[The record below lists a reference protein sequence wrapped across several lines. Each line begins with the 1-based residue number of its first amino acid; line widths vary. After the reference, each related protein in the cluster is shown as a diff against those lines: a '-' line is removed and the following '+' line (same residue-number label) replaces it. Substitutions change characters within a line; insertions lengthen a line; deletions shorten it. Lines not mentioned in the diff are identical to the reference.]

1 MGLPSDYRQMIC
13 GINTRIG
20 YSAEDFEIL
29 HNGVPR
35 TFRGS
40 GRQGFRGLCPGYC
53 LRYGSQQHHRRRTVE
68 ESPLISPPVD
78 STDRVWGY
86 MDFSKFI
93 SLLSKQQL
101 YFCNLELLAKDD
113 PHEDCFQFQITV
125 IVNGQKAAIVQ
136 FNVML
141 ADLMTFRHTSDSRPI
156 CSANSSGLPP
166 IGTMPIF
173 ISRSCT
179 SGFASAAFI
188 SRDSTS
194 MTV

>member
-53 LRYGSQQHHRRRTVE
+53 LRYGSEQHHRRRTVE

-93 SLLSKQQL
+93 SLLPKQQL
-101 YFCNLELLAKDD
+101 YSVIWNYWQRTILTK
-113 PHEDCFQFQITV
+113 DCFQFQITV